1 MAKKQKPKLKINMI
15 DSELAKR
22 EGGKI
27 EDSIGNIR
35 TITAIVVTNTTNGRV
50 RGVRYSPIEILLVIV
65 SGAHKMTQKN
75 SLQKKKVRKK
85 K

>member
-35 TITAIVVTNTTNGRV
+35 EVRKNFMAVIANGRV

-65 SGAHKMTQKN
+65 SGAHKMAQKN